1 MKCPFCIDKN
11 KETSVLDSRP
21 SENGSVIRRRR
32 ICIDCK
38 GRFTTHERIQFR
50 EIVVVKKD
58 GDKVNFDRDKIAKSV
73 ELALRKRPV
82 DTDTKEKLISRI
94 VNDVEGMGE
103 NEISSNVIGES
114 VMKALFSIDK
124 VAYVRFASVYRDF
137 QDIKDFSEEINSL
150 SKSSSKK
157 RKPAKKW
164 ALRII
169 C

>member
-32 ICIDCK
+32 VCIDCK

-82 DTDTKEKLISRI
+82 DTDAKEKLISRI

-103 NEISSNVIGES
+103 NEISSNVIGEA
-114 VMKALFSIDK
+114 VMKSLYTIDK

-137 QDIKDFSEEINSL
+137 RETKDFEQFLDTID
-150 SKSSSKK
+150 KK
-157 RKPAKKW
+157 
-164 ALRII
+164 
-169 C
+169 

>member
-32 ICIDCK
+32 VCIECK

-82 DTDTKEKLISRI
+82 DTDAKEKLISRI

-103 NEISSNVIGES
+103 NEISSNVIGEA
-114 VMKALFSIDK
+114 VMKAHYTIDK

-137 QDIKDFSEEINSL
+137 RETKDFEQFLDTIDN
-150 SKSSSKK
+150 K
-157 RKPAKKW
+157 
-164 ALRII
+164 
-169 C
+169 

>member
-32 ICIDCK
+32 VCIDCK

-82 DTDTKEKLISRI
+82 DTDAKEKLISRI

-103 NEISSNVIGES
+103 NEISSNVIGCLLYTS
-114 VMKALFSIDK
+114 DAAD
-124 VAYVRFASVYRDF
+124 
-137 QDIKDFSEEINSL
+137 EE
-150 SKSSSKK
+150 
-157 RKPAKKW
+157 
-164 ALRII
+164 
-169 C
+169 

>member
-1 MKCPFCIDKN
+1 MKCPFRIDKN

-94 VNDVEGMGE
+94 VKDVEGMGE

-114 VMKALFSIDK
+114 VMKALFSMDK

-137 QDIKDFSEEINSL
+137 RETKDFEQFLDTID
-150 SKSSSKK
+150 KK
-157 RKPAKKW
+157 
-164 ALRII
+164 
-169 C
+169 

>member
-32 ICIDCK
+32 VCIDCK

-82 DTDTKEKLISRI
+82 DTDAKEKLISKI

-103 NEISSNVIGES
+103 NEISSNVIGEA
-114 VMKALFSIDK
+114 VMKSLYTIDK

-137 QDIKDFSEEINSL
+137 RETKDFEQFLDTID
-150 SKSSSKK
+150 KK
-157 RKPAKKW
+157 
-164 ALRII
+164 
-169 C
+169 

>member
-50 EIVVVKKD
+50 EILVVKKD

-94 VNDVEGMGE
+94 VNEVEGMGE

-137 QDIKDFSEEINSL
+137 RETKDFEQFLDTID
-150 SKSSSKK
+150 KK
-157 RKPAKKW
+157 
-164 ALRII
+164 
-169 C
+169 

>member
-1 MKCPFCIDKN
+1 MKCPFCVDKN

-137 QDIKDFSEEINSL
+137 RETKDFEQFLDTID
-150 SKSSSKK
+150 KK
-157 RKPAKKW
+157 
-164 ALRII
+164 
-169 C
+169 

>member
-50 EIVVVKKD
+50 EILVVKKD

-73 ELALRKRPV
+73 ELALRKRPI

-137 QDIKDFSEEINSL
+137 RETKDFEQFLDTID
-150 SKSSSKK
+150 KK
-157 RKPAKKW
+157 
-164 ALRII
+164 
-169 C
+169 

>member
-137 QDIKDFSEEINSL
+137 RETKDFEQFLDTIDN
-150 SKSSSKK
+150 K
-157 RKPAKKW
+157 
-164 ALRII
+164 
-169 C
+169 

>member
-137 QDIKDFSEEINSL
+137 RELSL
-150 SKSSSKK
+150 
-157 RKPAKKW
+157 
-164 ALRII
+164 IHI
-169 C
+169 

>member
-137 QDIKDFSEEINSL
+137 RETKDFEQYLDTID
-150 SKSSSKK
+150 KK
-157 RKPAKKW
+157 
-164 ALRII
+164 
-169 C
+169 

>member
-50 EIVVVKKD
+50 EILVVKKD

-114 VMKALFSIDK
+114 VMKALFSTDK

-137 QDIKDFSEEINSL
+137 RETKDFEQFLDTID
-150 SKSSSKK
+150 KK
-157 RKPAKKW
+157 
-164 ALRII
+164 
-169 C
+169 

>member
-21 SENGSVIRRRR
+21 SENGAVIRRRR

-137 QDIKDFSEEINSL
+137 RETKDFEQFLDTID
-150 SKSSSKK
+150 KK
-157 RKPAKKW
+157 
-164 ALRII
+164 
-169 C
+169 

>member
-21 SENGSVIRRRR
+21 SENGTVIRRRR
-32 ICIDCK
+32 ICIECK

-50 EIVVVKKD
+50 ELVVVKKD

-94 VNDVEGMGE
+94 VNDIEGMGE
-103 NEISSNVIGES
+103 NEVSSNVVGEA
-114 VMKALFSIDK
+114 VMKALYTIDK
-124 VAYVRFASVYRDF
+124 VAYVRFAVSYTH
-137 QDIKDFSEEINSL
+137 
-150 SKSSSKK
+150 
-157 RKPAKKW
+157 
-164 ALRII
+164 LRAHET
-169 C
+169 

>member
-137 QDIKDFSEEINSL
+137 RETKDFEQFVGTID
-150 SKSSSKK
+150 KK
-157 RKPAKKW
+157 
-164 ALRII
+164 
-169 C
+169 